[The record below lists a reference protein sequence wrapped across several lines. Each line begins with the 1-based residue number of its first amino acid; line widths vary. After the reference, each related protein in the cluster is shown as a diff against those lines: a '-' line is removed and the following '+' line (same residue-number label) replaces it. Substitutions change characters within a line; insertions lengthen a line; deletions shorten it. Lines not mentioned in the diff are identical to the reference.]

1 MKASVLEKRREREL
15 EAERLEREREAWPGA
30 HFFRVQVSESIGA
43 RIVSEEAGWRRSR
56 DAAVDSLA
64 AALERMGKVLAANL
78 TLPVNGETQ
87 YLTVRVN
94 LYPDRT
100 P

>member
-15 EAERLEREREAWPGA
+15 EAERLERERERGQA
-30 HFFRVQVSESIGA
+30 HFFRVQVSEAIGA

-64 AALERMGKVLAANL
+64 AALERMGKVLGANI
-78 TLPVNGETQ
+78 TLPLNGETQ
-87 YLTVRVN
+87 YLTLTVN

-100 P
+100 A